1 MSYCYSNLRTK
12 LENFNLENKRVLIRA
27 DCNVPISEGIIQ
39 NDFRLKA
46 LLPTL
51 HFIIEKKGRIVIATH
66 LGRPKKQE
74 PEFSTR
80 QLIPWFEKNNLHLE
94 FAQTIDEAKKST
106 AQIVLLENLRFFAG
120 ELGNDADFAKA
131 LASCGDYYVCEA
143 FGTVHR
149 DHASLTL
156 TPLYFSPAHRTIGF
170 LVEREIKSLNKLL
183 DNPAQP
189 FLVLL
194 GGNKIETKLPLIK
207 SLLEQKASIFL
218 MPPLV
223 FTFLAAQNKEIGKSF
238 IEANELTAAKK
249 LLEDG
254 RTRDHLLFP
263 IDYLVAAQ
271 NQKGALSLCNADRFP
286 ANGYGISV
294 GPETVSLVIKQIGL
308 ARSIFFNAAV
318 GFKERPE
325 TLLPINKILSALAQS
340 NAYTVIGGGDSVEYA
355 FDAGVASQI
364 KFLSTGGGA
373 ALAYLSKADLPGLDP
388 FITQSGKS

>member
-1 MSYCYSNLRTK
+1 MNYFYAK
-12 LENFNLENKRVLIRA
+12 LTSRLPQSDLKNKRVLLRA
-27 DCNVPISEGIIQ
+27 DCNVPISKGLIK
-39 NDFRLKA
+39 NDFRLRA

-51 HFIIEKKGRIVIATH
+51 RFIIEKKGRIVIATH

-120 ELGNDADFAKA
+120 ELNNDADFAKA
-131 LASCGDYYVCEA
+131 LASCGDYYVCDA

-149 DHASLTL
+149 NHASLTQ
-156 TPLYFSPAHRTIGF
+156 TPLYFSPQYRTIGF
-170 LVEREIKSLNKLL
+170 LIEREIKALNKLL

-207 SLLEQKASIFL
+207 SLLEQDASIFL
-218 MPPLV
+218 LPALV
-223 FTFLAAQNKEIGKSF
+223 FTFLAAQNKEAGKSL
-238 IEANELTAAKK
+238 IDENELAAAKK
-249 LLEDG
+249 LLDDKKTKEK
-254 RTRDHLLFP
+254 LLFP
-263 IDYLVAAQ
+263 IDYLIADNDANGQ
-271 NQKGALSLCNADRFP
+271 LSFFKADTFP
-286 ANGYGISV
+286 ADGYGISV
-294 GPETVSLVIKQIGL
+294 GPETVSLVTQKIAS

-355 FDAGVASQI
+355 FDAGVAEQI